1 MVLDVHSSKDKEGRQ
16 VIMWVK
22 HGETN
27 QKWDVQYVDDMP
39 AEEPVKGELN
49 QEFGFYVQ
57 RPFHVVSQMPGRRYL
72 DVDGGR
78 NIVIRR
84 ESGKDTQTWYFDQKS
99 KTIKNQ
105 KHNESFDIQNAGK
118 SNNLQIWR
126 TNGNWFQQFRLVG
139 QNIVNVRNGKVL
151 DVASNRDADGQN
163 ILAWARHDG
172 LNQRWKIVYT
182 DTIKKEE
189 PAAGLDKNS
198 GIYRNR
204 PFYITSKMGG

>member
-16 VIMWVK
+16 VIMWIK

-39 AEEPVKGELN
+39 AEEPGKGDLN
-49 QEFGFYVQ
+49 PEYGFYVQ
-57 RPFHVVSQMPGRRYL
+57 RPFHIVSQMPGRRYL

-84 ESGKDTQTWYFDQKS
+84 ENGKDTQTWYFDQKS

-118 SNNLQIWR
+118 SNNL
-126 TNGNWFQQFRLVG
+126 
-139 QNIVNVRNGKVL
+139 
-151 DVASNRDADGQN
+151 
-163 ILAWARHDG
+163 
-172 LNQRWKIVYT
+172 
-182 DTIKKEE
+182 
-189 PAAGLDKNS
+189 
-198 GIYRNR
+198 
-204 PFYITSKMGG
+204 

>member
-84 ESGKDTQTWYFDQKS
+84 ESGRILKLGTSTKS
-99 KTIKNQ
+99 Q
-105 KHNESFDIQNAGK
+105 
-118 SNNLQIWR
+118 
-126 TNGNWFQQFRLVG
+126 RLSRIRSTM
-139 QNIVNVRNGKVL
+139 NH
-151 DVASNRDADGQN
+151 S
-163 ILAWARHDG
+163 
-172 LNQRWKIVYT
+172 
-182 DTIKKEE
+182 
-189 PAAGLDKNS
+189 
-198 GIYRNR
+198 
-204 PFYITSKMGG
+204 TSKMLENPTTCRSGEPTETGSNNSDSLDRTS